1 MLKAKRFDIG
11 TWAHEKRER
20 KKEIVESNSTIV
32 DLNKLIELQ
41 ENQIRDL
48 KRKILVLS
56 LFDFLPLEYICM
68 PISCCQVECL
78 DLNSNM

>member
-1 MLKAKRFDIG
+1 MPKRFDIG
-11 TWAHEKRER
+11 AWAREKGER
-20 KKEIVESNSTIV
+20 KKEIVENNST
-32 DLNKLIELQ
+32 ESQ

-48 KRKILVLS
+48 KRKVLVLS

-78 DLNSNM
+78 DLNSNI